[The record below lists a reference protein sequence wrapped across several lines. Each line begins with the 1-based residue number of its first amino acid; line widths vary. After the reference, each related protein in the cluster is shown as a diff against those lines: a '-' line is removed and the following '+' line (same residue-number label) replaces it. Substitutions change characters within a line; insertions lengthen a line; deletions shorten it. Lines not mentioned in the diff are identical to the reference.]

1 MIKKVKNT
9 VPWAYAISDLKGKE
23 IVGTFYQ
30 KELQKTKQKEFSIEK
45 VVRTKGNK
53 IKWKGYDD
61 SCCS

>member
-30 KELQKTKQKEFSIEK
+30 KEFSIEK

-53 IKWKGYDD
+53 I
-61 SCCS
+61 

>member
-1 MIKKVKNT
+1 MLKKAKNT
-9 VPWAYAISDLKGKE
+9 VPWTYAISDLKGKE

-53 IKWKGYDD
+53 I
-61 SCCS
+61 